1 LLDQRKQTLSCKVTV
16 PALRGDPELLGRV
29 LQNLLDNCTKYAPA
43 NSVITMT
50 AGRTASGDFELVVAD
65 RGPGIPDQFKQKIFE
80 LYTRI
85 DRDARTARTSRGV
98 GLAFCKLALA
108 AHDGEIF
115 VEDHPEGGSVFR
127 CRWPSA

>member
-1 LLDQRKQTLSCKVTV
+1 MNHSGFYDHPYDEGTL
-16 PALRGDPELLGRV
+16 
-29 LQNLLDNCTKYAPA
+29 TK
-43 NSVITMT
+43 
-50 AGRTASGDFELVVAD
+50 L
-65 RGPGIPDQFKQKIFE
+65 KIFE

-127 CRWPSA
+127 CRWR